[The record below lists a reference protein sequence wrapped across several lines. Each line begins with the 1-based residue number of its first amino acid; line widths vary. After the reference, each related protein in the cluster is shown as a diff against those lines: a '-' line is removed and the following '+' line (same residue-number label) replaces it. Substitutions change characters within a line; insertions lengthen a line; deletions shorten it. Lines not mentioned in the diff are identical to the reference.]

1 MKKLNLI
8 LYSLFISL
16 TNFGVL
22 PAYATETEI
31 LSFTGR
37 AILPNGDVSYLE
49 KHEVHQT
56 PEGKAVKVITKYFR
70 PDGTTEFAS
79 LESYFDSR
87 HEFLPRTIFE
97 DQRFNH
103 KEEVLFENNE
113 ETLVIRHTNL
123 KTKKVNEERMKITEA
138 MVHGQGYHNLVVKNL
153 QNLKAK
159 QKMAL
164 DFVVPSRQAYYRFDL
179 TFLGKGVG
187 VSAKSDW
194 VALRLDIN
202 NWFLKMFADHI
213 SVEYDPTTKRLMTYS
228 GLTNIPNDKGDNQS
242 LLIRMEYAD

>member
-1 MKKLNLI
+1 MKKLIFI
-8 LYSLFISL
+8 LLSTFISL
-16 TNFGVL
+16 CVYSAESTV
-22 PAYATETEI
+22 
-31 LSFTGR
+31 LSFNGR
-37 AILPNGDVSYLE
+37 AILANGDVSYLE

-56 PEGKAVKVITKYFR
+56 AEGRAVKVITKYFR
-70 PDGTTEFAS
+70 PDGVTEFAS

-87 HEFLPRTIFE
+87 HEFLPRTIFI

-123 KTKKVNEERMKITEA
+123 ETKKVKEERMKITEA

-153 QNLKAK
+153 PSLKPK

-164 DFVVPSRQAYYRFDL
+164 DFVVPSRRAYYRFDL

-202 NWFLKMFADHI
+202 NWFLRMFADHI
-213 SVEYDPTTKRLMTYS
+213 SVEYDPNTRRLMTYS